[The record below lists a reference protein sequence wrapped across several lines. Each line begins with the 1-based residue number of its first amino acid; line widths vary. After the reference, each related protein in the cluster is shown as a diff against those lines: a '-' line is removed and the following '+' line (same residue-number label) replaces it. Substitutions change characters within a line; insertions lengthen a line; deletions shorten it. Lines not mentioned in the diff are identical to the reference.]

1 MILQEENQ
9 NNQIIEQSVFLIP
22 NRFELTL
29 CAAYRARL
37 LSQGHSL
44 MVEREKYNKLQKNTT
59 LALAEIAEQTC
70 GLELLKKVPL

>member
-1 MILQEENQ
+1 MLQEENP
-9 NNQIIEQSVFLIP
+9 NNKIIEKSLFLIS

-44 MVEREKYNKLQKNTT
+44 LVEREDFAKLQKTTT
-59 LALAEIAEQTC
+59 LALAEISEQKC
-70 GLELLKKVPL
+70 GVELLKKAPL